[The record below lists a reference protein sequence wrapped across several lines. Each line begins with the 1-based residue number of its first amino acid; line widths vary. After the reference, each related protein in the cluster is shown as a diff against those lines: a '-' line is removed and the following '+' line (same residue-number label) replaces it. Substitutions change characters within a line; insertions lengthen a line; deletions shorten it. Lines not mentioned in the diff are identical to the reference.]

1 MTLPKALLYIDG
13 QATNAATKHLAIQ
26 IDFKRLL
33 AHFRA
38 SYSIPRAVYAT
49 LTNGPNEEFDSLRP
63 LLDFLQYNGWQTLTR
78 PRIAYAD
85 VASPR
90 NSIDMMLAMDAFEFC
105 TIVRPEVFFLFSG
118 DNAFF
123 PMIRPIQRLGI
134 RVHLV
139 STTAGGEKFCDPAL
153 RRFADDFT
161 DLGALA
167 PHVELVRARPRLP
180 EPEPEPETEYLDPR
194 ELVDT
199 TPKPVTVERRKT
211 IRRGAGH

>member
-13 QATNAATKHLAIQ
+13 QATNAATKHLGIQ
-26 IDFKRLL
+26 IDYKRLL
-33 AHFRA
+33 AHYRQ
-38 SYSIPRAVYAT
+38 SYSVPRAVYAT

-78 PRIAYAD
+78 PRMAYAD

-90 NSIDMMLAMDAFEFC
+90 NSIDVMLAMDAYEFC
-105 TIVRPEVFFLFSG
+105 MIVRPETLFLFSG
-118 DNAFF
+118 DGELL

-134 RVHLV
+134 RVHIV
-139 STTAGGEKFCDPAL
+139 STLLGTEKFCDSAL
-153 RRFADDFT
+153 RRIADDFT
-161 DLGALA
+161 EIEALA
-167 PHVELVRARPRLP
+167 PQVELVRRAPPPP
-180 EPEPEPETEYLDPR
+180 EPEAISESYGDPR